1 MSIRT
6 NEYFDIEPRVRI
18 PRSKFDRSHTRKSTW
33 NNGDLQVL
41 YCDAII
47 PGDTIDIDVTSV
59 VRMSTP
65 VKPIMDNLV
74 MDIFYFFVPSRLL
87 WNHFEEFIGANKT
100 SHWTPPVEYQ
110 LPHLK
115 FPDVSNAATWSK
127 VLSDDEWRALG
138 TVVLEVN
145 GVSHIVPKLWYECL
159 KRGILADGSGGSLGY
174 SNIDTLV
181 ENYSSSTTYGVL
193 CRGFSVG
200 SLADSFGDPIGVTDG
215 SVDGLRYRGY
225 GLIWNTFFRDQNYL
239 DPVDIHFNDDSDL
252 AGTDWQQPGG
262 AYNYVTDTVK
272 GAKCLRVCRFHD
284 AYSSVLPDTVKGS
297 QPKIP
302 IGGSAPIFQSGNLT
316 FNVGSSNP
324 NKSLYINS
332 TGVTGFQSV
341 GVNLGTAL
349 GSATGLT
356 FNGGLSADLSQL
368 VGQST
373 MQDLRTAFQILKF
386 KEMDAR
392 SGSLYKTII
401 SSFYGVD
408 NGDARL
414 QLPEYLGGSR
424 HFLNVTQVLQ
434 TSSTDLTTPQGNT
447 AAYSLTVNKS
457 NRIVKSFS
465 EFGYFYCLACTRTTR
480 SYQQGINPLWQKR
493 RRYDLYWP
501 QFAHLSEQPVKL
513 KSLYNKYYAYAAD
526 TTGTPYD
533 LDDVFGYQEIY
544 YEYRYFPDQI
554 TGDFRSDSPQSLD
567 FWHFADDYI
576 LPPVVNANWLL
587 EGPENVDRTLAV
599 TSKLSNQFIGDF
611 HFDVKF
617 TRPMPLYSIPGLADH
632 F

>member
-1 MSIRT
+1 MSIKT

-18 PRSKFDRSHTRKSTW
+18 QRSKFDRSHTRKSTW

-41 YCDAII
+41 YCDAIL
-47 PGDTIDIDVTSV
+47 PGDTIDIDLTSV

-65 VKPIMDNLV
+65 VKPIMDNIV
-74 MDIFYFFVPSRLL
+74 MDVFYFFVPSRLL
-87 WNHFEEFIGANKT
+87 WNHFEEFIGANKS

-127 VLSDDEWRALG
+127 VLSNDEWRSLG
-138 TVVLEVN
+138 TVVVTYS
-145 GVSHIVPKLWYECL
+145 GGSKVVPKLWYECM

-174 SNIDTLV
+174 VNFDTLV
-181 ENYSSSTTYGVL
+181 TNYSPNTTYGVL
-193 CRGFSVG
+193 NRGFSVG

-215 SVDGLRYRGY
+215 SVDALRYRGY

-252 AGTDWQQPGG
+252 AGTDWQNPGG

-284 AYSSVLPDTVKGS
+284 AFSSVLPDTVKGS

-302 IGGSAPIFQSGNLT
+302 IGGSAPVFDAG
-316 FNVGSSNP
+316 GSVSRFTPQVYN
-324 NKSLYINS
+324 N
-332 TGVTGFQSV
+332 
-341 GVNLGTAL
+341 
-349 GSATGLT
+349 
-356 FNGGLSADLSQL
+356 NGGKIISHPLYTNSDGLSVDLNTTLSGTTRGYMDLSVDL
-368 VGQST
+368 SSVIGQST

-401 SSFYGVD
+401 SGFYGVD

-434 TSSTDLTTPQGNT
+434 TSATDNTTPQGNT